1 MCPTRRKIHF
11 EWESPVNGI
20 IISPIML
27 SPPKKHSTFFIT
39 NTAIQ
44 MCEWNSSPPFFRC
57 GGGDDDDKGKK
68 LWHLRGEIHRC
79 KIYMPSTHKT
89 RDGCCCW
96 LFFHPTKW
104 WKSLGN
110 VKLWLWCRS
119 QRSKQQQ
126 QHKSDPGGEITKCRF
141 GAASQYNKSQANP
154 LMKDTI
160 PLSLFPLC
168 RSMSGL
174 IIV

>member
-1 MCPTRRKIHF
+1 MRPTRRKIHF
-11 EWESPVNGI
+11 EWESLVNGI
-20 IISPIML
+20 IMSPIML
-27 SPPKKHSTFFIT
+27 SPPKKHFTFFIT
-39 NTAIQ
+39 STAIQ
-44 MCEWNSSPPFFRC
+44 MCEWNSSPPFFPMR
-57 GGGDDDDKGKK
+57 
-68 LWHLRGEIHRC
+68 RGRWWRQRQEIMTSSGRDSSVQNLHA
-79 KIYMPSTHKT
+79 IHT
-89 RDGCCCW
+89 RNTRW
-96 LFFHPTKW
+96 LLAFFHPTKW
-104 WKSLGN
+104 WKSLCN

-126 QHKSDPGGEITKCRF
+126 QHKGDPRGEITKCRF